1 MNDIRLL
8 LLAAGAGGLTLVVF
22 FVWRA
27 MLERRRL
34 RRERRLHGG
43 TEDTSVLARNLPRP
57 PTPDLAGRID
67 QGFERLVQRSGLE
80 VTPEQVL
87 GLIVLLGVVL
97 GAGLYLW
104 REQVGLA
111 IGGLVVGMLAPLVVL
126 WVLKGRYQRQLQ
138 TQLPDAL
145 YLIARSLRAG
155 LSMDQAID
163 LAGDEGPRPLGAEFH
178 HCSASLQLNL
188 PLVTALEKMAE
199 RVQLVDFTAFVSVV
213 SFHQRTGG
221 NLPLLLDR
229 LAAGARDRNQFRGQ
243 FWAATAQGRIT
254 SVALA
259 AAAPLLLILYALFQ
273 PDFVQSFVQ
282 DSRGI
287 ALLIGV
293 GVLQIIGM
301 IWIYRILKVDY

>member
-1 MNDIRLL
+1 MTDIRVL
-8 LLAAGAGGLTLVVF
+8 LLAGGAAVLMLVVF
-22 FVWRA
+22 LVVRA
-27 MLERRRL
+27 VLEARRA
-34 RRERRLHGG
+34 RRERRLHG
-43 TEDTSVLARNLPRP
+43 TMEDSGVLVRGAVHP

-67 QGFERLVQRSGLE
+67 EGFERLVQRSGVE
-80 VTPEQVL
+80 SSPEQIL
-87 GLIVLLGVVL
+87 GLIVLFGVVI
-97 GAGLYLW
+97 GTALYLW
-104 REQVGLA
+104 REQIALA
-111 IGGLVVGMLAPLVVL
+111 VGGLVLGMLVPLVVL
-126 WVLKGRYQRQLQ
+126 WFLKGRYQRQLQ
-138 TQLPDAL
+138 AQLPDAL

-155 LSMDQAID
+155 LSLEQAIE
-163 LAGDEGPRPLGAEFH
+163 LVGDDGPRPMGAEFQR
-178 HCSASLQLNL
+178 CSATLRLNL
-188 PLVTALEKMAE
+188 PLVTALEKMDE
-199 RVQLVDFTAFVSVV
+199 RIQLVDFTAFVSVV

-243 FWAATAQGRIT
+243 FWASTAQGRIT

-259 AAAPLLLILYALFQ
+259 AAAPLLLIGYALFQ

-293 GVLQIIGM
+293 AILQIIGI